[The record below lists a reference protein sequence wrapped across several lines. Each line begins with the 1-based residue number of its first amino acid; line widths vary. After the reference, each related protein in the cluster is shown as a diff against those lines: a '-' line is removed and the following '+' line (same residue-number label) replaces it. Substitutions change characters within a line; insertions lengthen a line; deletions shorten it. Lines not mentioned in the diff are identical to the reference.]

1 MVSQKYRTMIRNLIY
16 LILFSFLVSCSYE
29 FPVTDEEFSSGNID
43 LTTYIAVGDNYSA
56 GFMNGA
62 LYTGGQEKSFP
73 AILSWQFTMVGSN
86 NDDFL
91 QPVVTSENGY
101 NPIVSEPAHFYGKWI
116 YKFSNV
122 TDEDPIIRLTPGELL
137 DMFTGDKNSINNF
150 SVPLVKSFQLNR
162 TDLSDNIYYE
172 RFAVNP
178 GTGTL
183 LNDILSTN
191 PSFFTVW
198 LGMYDVLNFAMSG
211 GSGDIDPPSDP
222 NHILEYDLTPAD
234 VFEESITEIIEGLLE
249 NPETKGVIATLPYI
263 SDLPFFYFRQY
274 NFMRL
279 GGSNLSQARNFS
291 TPFNLAV
298 FAHNVQPDNEKR
310 PLIDFNDNGAT
321 LYPQPLV
328 VIDESLCDAVYL
340 DGSPLPKIRQLTE
353 EELVLFTISE
363 TDVNQGGL
371 GSIIPVGEELY
382 LTKNQVH
389 ELRTRIDLY
398 NQVINALADE
408 YSDRLVVVDLNSIIH
423 EISETGKIDAWG
435 QLTTQVHFDFNG
447 VPLEA
452 RLGYSSIFSLD
463 GLHFN
468 PRGNAFVANRFIQK
482 MNDNFG
488 SNIPLI
494 DVNQFVGN
502 TVEE

>member
-1 MVSQKYRTMIRNLIY
+1 MIRNLIY

-62 LYTGGQEKSFP
+62 LYTSGQTNSFP
-73 AILSWQFTMVGSN
+73 AILSGQFAKSGSN
-86 NDDFL
+86 SDEFL
-91 QPVVTSENGY
+91 QPVVSSENGY
-101 NPIVSEPAHFYGKWI
+101 NPIASEPAHCYGKWI

-122 TDEDPIIRLTPGELL
+122 TDEDPIILLTHGELL
-137 DMFTGDKNSINNF
+137 KPFTGEKNNINNF
-150 SVPLVKSFQLNR
+150 SVPLVKSFQFDR
-162 TDLSDNIYYE
+162 ADLSENIYYE

-183 LNDILSTN
+183 LNDIMSAN
-191 PSFFTVW
+191 PSFFTLW
-198 LGMYDVLNFAMSG
+198 LGMYDVLSFAMSG

-222 NHILEYDLTPAD
+222 DQIQEFDLTPVG
-234 VFEESITEIIEGLLE
+234 VFEESITEIVEELLE

-263 SDLPFFYFRQY
+263 SDLPFFYLRPY

-279 GGSNLSQARNFS
+279 GGSKLSQARNFAS
-291 TPFNLAV
+291 PFNMAV
-298 FAHNVQPDNEKR
+298 FAHNLDPDNEKR
-310 PLIDFNDNGAT
+310 SLLDFNDNGAT

-328 VIDESLCDAVYL
+328 VIDESLCDAIYP

-363 TDVNQGGL
+363 MEVNQGYL
-371 GSIIPVGEELY
+371 GSQIPVGEELY
-382 LTKNQVH
+382 LSKNQVH
-389 ELRTRIDLY
+389 ELRIRIDSY

-408 YSDRLVVVDLNSIIH
+408 YNGRLVVVDLNSIIH
-423 EISETGKIDAWG
+423 EISMTGKIDAWG
-435 QLTTQVHFDFNG
+435 QLTTQQQFDFNG
-447 VPLEA
+447 VPLGA
-452 RLGYSSIFSLD
+452 RLGYNSIFSLD

-468 PRGNAFVANRFIQK
+468 PRGNAFVANQFIQK

-502 TVEE
+502 SVEE

>member
-1 MVSQKYRTMIRNLIY
+1 MIRNLIY
-16 LILFSFLVSCSYE
+16 FILIGFLVSCSYE
-29 FPVTDEEFSSGNID
+29 FPVTDDEFSSGNID

-62 LYTGGQEKSFP
+62 LYTGGQANSFP
-73 AILSWQFTMVGSN
+73 AILSGQFAMVSSY
-86 NDDFL
+86 NDEFL
-91 QPVVTSENGY
+91 QPVISSENGY

-122 TDEDPIIRLTPGELL
+122 TDTDPIRRLTPGELL
-137 DMFTGDKNSINNF
+137 ETFTGEKNRIRNF
-150 SVPLVKSFQLNR
+150 SVPLVKSFQIDR
-162 TDLSDNIYYE
+162 ADLSENIYYE

-183 LNDILSTN
+183 LNDIMSTS
-191 PSFFTVW
+191 PSFFTLW

-222 NHILEYDLTPAD
+222 DHILEYDLTPAD
-234 VFEESITEIIEGLLE
+234 VFEESMSEIIDRLFE
-249 NPETKGVIATLPYI
+249 NPETKGVIANLPYI

-279 GGSNLSQARNFS
+279 DGSKLTQARSFI
-291 TPFNLAV
+291 TPFNYAV
-298 FAHNVQPDNEKR
+298 IAHNMEPDNEKR
-310 PLIDFNDNGAT
+310 PMIDFNDNGVT
-321 LYPQPLV
+321 LYPQPLIV
-328 VIDESLCDAVYL
+328 VDESLCDAVYP

-353 EELVLFTISE
+353 GEMVLLTISE
-363 TDVNQGGL
+363 AEVNQGDL
-371 GSIIPVGEELY
+371 GSVTPVGEELY
-382 LTKNQVH
+382 LSKTQIH
-389 ELRTRIDLY
+389 ELQTRIDSY
-398 NQVINALADE
+398 NHVINALVDE
-408 YSDRLVVVDLNSIIH
+408 YNGRLVVVDLNSIIH
-423 EISETGKIDAWG
+423 EISMTGKIDSWG
-435 QLTTQVHFDFNG
+435 QIATQEQFDFNG
-447 VPLEA
+447 VPLGA
-452 RLGYSSIFSLD
+452 RLGYNSIFSLD

-494 DVNQFVGN
+494 DVNQYVGN

>member
-1 MVSQKYRTMIRNLIY
+1 MIRNLIY
-16 LILFSFLVSCSYE
+16 FILIGFLVSCSYE
-29 FPVTDEEFSSGNID
+29 FPVSDEDFSFGNID
-43 LTTYIAVGDNYSA
+43 LTTYIAAGDNYSA

-62 LYTGGQEKSFP
+62 LYTSGQEKSFP
-73 AILSWQFTMVGSN
+73 AILSGQFVKAGSN
-86 NDDFL
+86 NGDFL

-122 TDEDPIIRLTPGELL
+122 TDEDPIIQLTPGELL
-137 DMFTGDKNSINNF
+137 NPFTGEKNSINNF
-150 SVPLVKSFQLNR
+150 SVPLVKSFQFDR
-162 TDLSDNIYYE
+162 ADLSENIYYE

-183 LNDILSTN
+183 LNDIMSTN

-198 LGMYDVLNFAMSG
+198 LGMYDVLNFALSG
-211 GSGDIDPPSDP
+211 GSGNIHPPSDP
-222 NHILEYDLTPAD
+222 DQIQEYDLTPAN
-234 VFEESITEIIEGLLE
+234 VFEESMSEIIDRLLE
-249 NPETKGVIATLPYI
+249 NLETKGVIATLPYI
-263 SDLPFFYFRQY
+263 SDLPFFYLRQY

-279 GGSNLSQARNFS
+279 SSSRLSQARSFT

-298 FAHNVQPDNEKR
+298 IAHNMEPDNEPR
-310 PLIDFNDNGAT
+310 PMIDFNDNGAT
-321 LYPQPLV
+321 LYPQPLI
-328 VIDESLCDAVYL
+328 VIDESLCDAVYP
-340 DGSPLPKIRQLTE
+340 DGSTLPKIRQLTE
-353 EELVLFTISE
+353 GELVLFTISE
-363 TDVNQGGL
+363 TEVNQGGL

-389 ELRTRIDLY
+389 YLRTRIDSY
-398 NQVINALADE
+398 NQVINVLAGE
-408 YSDRLVVVDLNSIIH
+408 YNDRIVVVDLNSMIH
-423 EISETGKIDAWG
+423 EISMTGKIDAWG
-435 QLTTQVHFDFNG
+435 QLSTQKQFDFNG
-447 VPLEA
+447 VPLGA
-452 RLGYSSIFSLD
+452 RLGYNSIFSLD

-468 PRGNAFVANRFIQK
+468 PRGNAFVTNQFIRQ

-488 SNIPLI
+488 SNIPLV

>member
-1 MVSQKYRTMIRNLIY
+1 MIRNLIY
-16 LILFSFLVSCSYE
+16 FILFGFLVSCSYE
-29 FPVTDEEFSSGNID
+29 FPVTDEEFSSGNIN
-43 LTTYIAVGDNYSA
+43 LTNYIAVGDNYSA

-62 LYTGGQEKSFP
+62 LYTSGQEKSFP
-73 AILSWQFTMVGSN
+73 AILSGQLVKAGNN

-101 NPIVSEPAHFYGKWI
+101 NPIASEPAHFYGKWI

-122 TDEDPIIRLTPGELL
+122 TDEEPLRRLTPGELL
-137 DMFTGDKNSINNF
+137 AMFVGDKNRIRNF
-150 SVPLVKSFQLNR
+150 SVPLVKSFQLDR
-162 TDLSDNIYYE
+162 ADLSENIYYE

-183 LNDILSTN
+183 LNDIMATS
-191 PSFFTVW
+191 PSFFTLW
-198 LGMYDVLNFAMSG
+198 LGMYDVLNFAMTG
-211 GSGDIDPPSDP
+211 GSGNIDPPSDP
-222 NHILEYDLTPAD
+222 NQIQEYDLTPAD
-234 VFEESITEIIEGLLE
+234 VFEESISKIIDRLLE

-279 GGSNLSQARNFS
+279 GGSKLSQARSFV
-291 TPFNLAV
+291 TPINYAVIEHNL
-298 FAHNVQPDNEKR
+298 NPDNEKR
-310 PLIDFNDNGAT
+310 PLINFNDNGAT

-328 VIDESLCDAVYL
+328 VVDESLCDAIYP

-363 TDVNQGGL
+363 TEVNQGDL

-382 LTKNQVH
+382 LSKNQVH
-389 ELRTRIDLY
+389 KLRTRIDLY

-408 YSDRLVVVDLNSIIH
+408 YNGRIVVVDLNSIIH
-423 EISETGKIDAWG
+423 EISETGKTDAWG
-435 QLTTQVHFDFNG
+435 QLTTQEQFDYNG

-452 RLGYSSIFSLD
+452 RLGYNSIFSLD
-463 GLHFN
+463 ALHFN
-468 PRGNAFVANRFIQK
+468 PRGNAFIANRFIQK

-488 SNIPLI
+488 SNIPLNN
-494 DVNQFVGN
+494 VNQFVGN

>member
-1 MVSQKYRTMIRNLIY
+1 MIRNLIY

-29 FPVTDEEFSSGNID
+29 FPVADEEFSSGNID

-62 LYTGGQEKSFP
+62 LYTSGQEKSFP
-73 AILSWQFTMVGSN
+73 AILSEQFTKAGSN
-86 NDDFL
+86 NNEFL
-91 QPVVTSENGY
+91 QPVVSSENGY
-101 NPIVSEPAHFYGKWI
+101 NPIASEPAHFYGKWI

-122 TDEDPIIRLTPGELL
+122 TDEDPILRLTPGELL
-137 DMFTGDKNSINNF
+137 KPYTGEKNNINNF
-150 SVPLVKSFQLNR
+150 SVPLVKSFQLER
-162 TDLSDNIYYE
+162 TDLTNNIYYE
-172 RFAVNP
+172 RFASDP

-183 LNDILSTN
+183 LNDIKSAN
-191 PSFFTVW
+191 PSFFTLW
-198 LGMYDVLNFAMSG
+198 LGMYDVLNYAMSG
-211 GSGDIDPPSDP
+211 GSSGQVDPPSDP
-222 NHILEYDLTPAD
+222 EQIQEYDMTPAD
-234 VFEESITEIIEGLLE
+234 VFEESISDIIGRLLE
-249 NPETKGVIATLPYI
+249 NPETKGIVATLPYI

-279 GGSNLSQARNFS
+279 DGSKLSQARSF
-291 TPFNLAV
+291 TKPFNLAV
-298 FAHNVQPDNEKR
+298 IAHNMEPDNEKR
-310 PLIDFNDNGAT
+310 PMIDFNDNGAT

-328 VIDESLCDAVYL
+328 VVDGSLCDAVYP
-340 DGSPLPKIRQLTE
+340 DGSTLPKIRQLTE

-363 TDVNQGGL
+363 TKVNKGGL

-389 ELRTRIDLY
+389 ELRTRIDSY

-408 YSDRLVVVDLNSIIH
+408 YNGRLVVVDLNSIIH
-423 EISETGKIDAWG
+423 EISITGKIDAWG
-435 QLTTQVHFDFNG
+435 QLTTQEQFDYNG
-447 VPLEA
+447 VPLGA
-452 RLGYSSIFSLD
+452 RLGYNSIFSLD

-468 PRGNAFVANRFIQK
+468 PRGNAFVTNRFIQK

-488 SNIPLI
+488 SNIPLV
-494 DVNQFVGN
+494 DVNRFVGN

>member
-1 MVSQKYRTMIRNLIY
+1 MIRNLIY

-43 LTTYIAVGDNYSA
+43 LTTYIAAGDNYSA

-62 LYTGGQEKSFP
+62 LYTSGQEKSFP
-73 AILSWQFTMVGSN
+73 AILSEQFTKADSN
-86 NDDFL
+86 NDEFL
-91 QPVVTSENGY
+91 QPVVASENGY
-101 NPIVSEPAHFYGKWI
+101 NPIASEPAHFYGKWI

-122 TDEDPIIRLTPGELL
+122 TDKDPILRLTPGELL
-137 DMFTGDKNSINNF
+137 KPFTGEKNNINNF
-150 SVPLVKSFQLNR
+150 SVPLVKSFQLER
-162 TDLSDNIYYE
+162 TDLTNNIYYE
-172 RFAVNP
+172 RFASDP

-183 LNDILSTN
+183 LNDIKSAN
-191 PSFFTVW
+191 PSFFTLW
-198 LGMYDVLNFAMSG
+198 LGMYDVLNYAMSG
-211 GSGDIDPPSDP
+211 GSGEIDPPSDP
-222 NHILEYDLTPAD
+222 DQIQEYDLTPAD
-234 VFEESITEIIEGLLE
+234 VFELSILEIIEELLE

-274 NFMRL
+274 NFMLL
-279 GGSNLSQARNFS
+279 GGSRLSQARNLA
-291 TPFNLAV
+291 TPFNMAV
-298 FAHNVQPDNEKR
+298 FAHNIEPDNEKR
-310 PLIDFNDNGAT
+310 PVIDFNDNGAT

-328 VIDESLCDAVYL
+328 VVDESLCDAVYP
-340 DGSPLPKIRQLTE
+340 DGSPLPKIRQLTDG
-353 EELVLFTISE
+353 ELVLFTISE
-363 TDVNQGGL
+363 TAVNQGDL
-371 GSIIPVGEELY
+371 GSIIPVGEEFY

-408 YSDRLVVVDLNSIIH
+408 YNGRLVVVDLNSIIH

-435 QLTTQVHFDFNG
+435 QISTQEQFDFNG
-447 VPLEA
+447 VLLGA
-452 RLGYSSIFSLD
+452 RLGFNSIFSLD
-463 GLHFN
+463 ALHFN
-468 PRGNAFVANRFIQK
+468 PRGNAFIANQFIQK

-494 DVNQFVGN
+494 DINLFVGN

>member
-1 MVSQKYRTMIRNLIY
+1 MIRNLIY
-16 LILFSFLVSCSYE
+16 FILIGFLVSCSYE

-62 LYTGGQEKSFP
+62 LYTSGQANSFP
-73 AILSWQFTMVGSN
+73 AILSGQFAMVSSN
-86 NDDFL
+86 NDEFL
-91 QPVVTSENGY
+91 QPVVSSENGY

-116 YKFSNV
+116 YEFSNV
-122 TDEDPIIRLTPGELL
+122 TDTDPIRRLTPGELL
-137 DMFTGDKNSINNF
+137 ETFTGEKNRIRNF
-150 SVPLVKSFQLNR
+150 SVPLVKSFQIDR
-162 TDLSDNIYYE
+162 ADLSENIYYE

-183 LNDILSTN
+183 LNDIMSTN

-222 NHILEYDLTPAD
+222 DQIREYDLTPVD
-234 VFEESITEIIEGLLE
+234 VFEESISEIIEGLLE

-279 GGSNLSQARNFS
+279 DNSKLSQARNFT

-298 FAHNVQPDNEKR
+298 IAHNMEPDNEPR
-310 PLIDFNDNGAT
+310 PMIDFNDNGAT
-321 LYPQPLV
+321 LYPQPLI
-328 VIDESLCDAVYL
+328 VIDESLCDAVYP
-340 DGSPLPKIRQLTE
+340 DGSTLPKIRQLTE

-363 TDVNQGGL
+363 TEVNQGGL

-382 LTKNQVH
+382 LTENQVH
-389 ELRTRIDLY
+389 YLRTRIDSY

-408 YSDRLVVVDLNSIIH
+408 YNDRIVVVDLNSIIH
-423 EISETGKIDAWG
+423 EISMTGKIDAWG
-435 QLTTQVHFDFNG
+435 VLSTQEQFDFNG
-447 VPLEA
+447 VQLGA
-452 RLGYSSIFSLD
+452 RLGYNSIFSLD

-468 PRGNAFVANRFIQK
+468 SRGNAFVANQFIQK
-482 MNDNFG
+482 INDNFG

-502 TVEE
+502 TIEE